1 MWATRQAVGGGGTKE
16 GAKAKGMVGSVRWFD
31 INVRSFVVYL
41 PVRSKIRLAAGA
53 GAETVCA
60 VRAVGTLGTK
70 QATGPAGVHGTRLFS
85 VTHAQSDQSD
95 TLRWDFPTS
104 CNKTPYCLCVAF
116 LGLGDSGQR

>member
-53 GAETVCA
+53 GAETVCTRWA
-60 VRAVGTLGTK
+60 PSRQPGRRAGME
-70 QATGPAGVHGTRLFS
+70 Q
-85 VTHAQSDQSD
+85 
-95 TLRWDFPTS
+95 DF
-104 CNKTPYCLCVAF
+104 LA
-116 LGLGDSGQR
+116 